1 MKEKL
6 YTLAGTSVVDG
17 VVTYR
22 FACGKVSERKA
33 TLTRNGHSAV
43 DFRTLP
49 RPMTLRDAV
58 GWLRANNIHAV
69 LPQGQR
75 RGPNGKPVA
84 AVPEVDPV
92 AARKAAFVARMKAAK
107 AAKKAA
113 AAQQHV
119 VDTV

>member
-1 MKEKL
+1 MQEKL

-17 VVTYR
+17 VATYR
-22 FACGKVSERKA
+22 FACGKISERVA
-33 TLTRNGHSAV
+33 TLKRNGHTAV

-49 RPMTLRDAV
+49 RPMTLNHAM

-75 RGPNGKPVA
+75 RGPNGKPVE
-84 AVPEVDPV
+84 AVPEVVVDPV
-92 AARKAAFVARMKAAK
+92 AAKKAAFVARMKAAK

-113 AAQQHV
+113 AQAAAA
-119 VDTV
+119 